1 MYNFYGNSTI
11 HNPCQKVESKHFA
24 FLLNVTRWSTVSVGE
39 RPWIT
44 WTVSWLNEYSMGS
57 QKLAEFLKTF
67 ILQGGLTF
75 TIMLYFWFWWR
86 YLWTVPCPVLWQPES
101 VGAHKRTWKEKLLNC
116 SPPIYFYTS
125 CILSIA
131 AAAKLSWSG
140 LGWAA
145 WGRYVPNESE
155 THQDYAEQQGAATTV
170 TAPPGINLS
179 RRGGFKGI
187 VTNTKHSFIQQ
198 QPATTKS
205 EI

>member
-86 YLWTVPCPVLWQPES
+86 YLWTVPCVVLWQPES

-131 AAAKLSWSG
+131 AAARLSWSG
-140 LGWAA
+140 LGCLGALRAKWIRVSSGLRRAA
-145 WGRYVPNESE
+145 RSRHYSHRTTGDKLVP
-155 THQDYAEQQGAATTV
+155 Q
-170 TAPPGINLS
+170 
-179 RRGGFKGI
+179 RRI
-187 VTNTKHSFIQQ
+187 
-198 QPATTKS
+198 
-205 EI
+205 